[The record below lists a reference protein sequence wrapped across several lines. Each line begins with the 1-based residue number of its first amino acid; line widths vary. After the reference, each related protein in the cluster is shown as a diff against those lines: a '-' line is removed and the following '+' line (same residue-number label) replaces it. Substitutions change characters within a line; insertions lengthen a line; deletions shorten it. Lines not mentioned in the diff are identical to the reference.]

1 MGNYRPTKED
11 SLWKNIYATYTKGF
25 TLSLSGCES
34 QFGSFFEPNV
44 THQYPYE
51 HDFEKKQNVR
61 EIPKGYRG
69 QLDNRIED
77 CIGCKKCELICPVA
91 CITITGTKLP
101 KGEDLWKSMN
111 VVHLKDGQE
120 IIGIIEG
127 DEKNIKPDDTV
138 TITNITSR
146 HGDQEAIDRVE
157 PSGDDTRTQ
166 TFSGDEI
173 SRVVTRNPVV
183 FYLDQFDI
191 DMSLC
196 MYCGLCTEV
205 CPTECLT
212 MKDSLEGIE
221 YSKFDRTNLI
231 FNLTSRRC
239 TEKTRQKPQKQ
250 LIKTDLQG

>member
-1 MGNYRPTKED
+1 MDKYIR
-11 SLWKNIYATYTKGF
+11 NIYKGVYTVLVGMRV
-25 TLSLSGCES
+25 TIR
-34 QFGSFFEPNV
+34 QFFEPNV

-69 QLDNRIED
+69 QLYNRIED
-77 CIGCKKCELICPVA
+77 CIGCKKCELICPVD
-91 CITITGTKLP
+91 CITITGDKLP
-101 KGEDLWKSMN
+101 KGEQLWDSMN
-111 VVHLKDGQE
+111 VVHLKDGRE
-120 IIGIIEG
+120 IIGLIEG
-127 DEKNIKPDDTV
+127 EDKKLNLEEEL

-146 HGDQEAIDRVE
+146 QGPQEVIDRLE
-157 PSGDDTRTQ
+157 QSEDESRTQ
-166 TFSGDEI
+166 TLSGNEV

-212 MKDSLEGIE
+212 MKDTLEGIE
-221 YSKFDRTNLI
+221 YSSFDRTDLI
-231 FNLTSRRC
+231 F
-239 TEKTRQKPQKQ
+239 QFDKQ
-250 LIKTDLQG
+250 EMYGKDEADTVEAAD